1 MITNIDIRPIV
12 AKYSALPMNRLRIV
26 SRYEDARLAEIEN
39 LCSISCKDE
48 DLSKLNEAFR
58 SLTTVLGADIMVP
71 IYMEHSHLGRIME
84 PGSWLEQDPKRGK
97 FGVG

>member
-1 MITNIDIRPIV
+1 MQNQSISEEFAKNI
-12 AKYSALPMNRLRIV
+12 LRAC
-26 SRYEDARLAEIEN
+26 YGLDARLAEIEN

-71 IYMEHSHLGRIME
+71 IYMEHSRLGRIME

-97 FGVG
+97 FGVRD